1 MASILNVDKIRA
13 NGSTT
18 DALTIGSG
26 GAISP
31 KIVSFQVRAVNVD
44 QAYTTGSSTPVEYN
58 NVDLDTESG
67 WDATNHRYVA
77 SVAGWYMLSA
87 GCRVNTSAASSY
99 FALSIVKNSNSN
111 PSQTDAIRFQYQ
123 MSSSTVSHSMIGTP
137 TGMIHL
143 DANDYVNVLFGSQK
157 NATLNEAT
165 NIAAM
170 FCGVLVKAD

>member
-1 MASILNVDKIRA
+1 MASIIGVETLQHT
-13 NGSTT
+13 NGTT
-18 DALTIGSG
+18 AATIGSG

-44 QAYTTGSSTPVEYN
+44 QAYTSGSSDVVQYN

-67 WDATNHRYVA
+67 WDATNHRYTA

-87 GCRVNTSAASSY
+87 GCRVLQGAHTSY
-99 FALSIVKNSNSN
+99 NQLSIVRNSSSD
-111 PSQTDAIRFQYQ
+111 PAKLHAIRLQLQY
-123 MSSSTVSHSMIGTP
+123 TGNNLTHSMLGTP

-143 DANDYVNVLFGSQK
+143 DSGDWVNVLFGSAQ
-157 NATLNEAT
+157 NATLNDAT

-170 FCGVLVKAD
+170 FCGFLVKSD